1 MRQMFRYRSIAAV
14 LAVVL
19 TAAFCGAAWAQSTGP
34 RRKKKV
40 IRLQEITVEG
50 RIQKP
55 QAFYIL
61 PRSNLDYKALEKPE
75 HFLGKIKAS
84 VKKAPF

>member
-1 MRQMFRYRSIAAV
+1 MQQMFRYRWIATALALV
-14 LAVVL
+14 LS
-19 TAAFCGAAWAQSTGP
+19 AAFCGAAWAQSTG
-34 RRKKKV
+34 RKKKV